1 MATIEEVYKVLKEKQ
16 RKGEN
21 IGMFGQSYIEMFEN
35 KDKEQPTT
43 KEVDVSFVKNKN
55 ENSDTR
61 QPTQNQVKQEEQS
74 K

>member
-21 IGMFGQSYIEMFEN
+21 IGIFGQSYIDMFEN

-43 KEVDVSFVKNKN
+43 KEIDVSFVKNKN
-55 ENSDTR
+55 ENQNTR
-61 QPTQNQVKQEEQS
+61 QPTQDQVKQEE
-74 K
+74 

>member
-21 IGMFGQSYIEMFEN
+21 ICIFGQSYIDMFEN

-55 ENSDTR
+55 ETDS
-61 QPTQNQVKQEEQS
+61 
-74 K
+74 

>member
-1 MATIEEVYKVLKEKQ
+1 MATIEGVYKLLKEKQ

-21 IGMFGQSYIEMFEN
+21 IGIFGQSYIEMFEN

-55 ENSDTR
+55 ENQNTR
-61 QPTQNQVKQEEQS
+61 QPTQDQVKQEEQS